1 MGKYDQA
8 INDWCER
15 FEKAVA
21 EEARR
26 ILVEQAAIVMEE
38 DYYGEYEPEVYDRL
52 ENFKDNSYL
61 PYLNGNEGGVIF
73 SSGGM
78 SDYPKMGKGFTK
90 ESIFESNM
98 GGEHGGMYSGTSPYE
113 SLKEFAGS
121 MAPLSRVAD
130 VAAKK
135 AGKIF

>member
-26 ILVEQAAIVMEE
+26 VLVEQAAVVMEE

-73 SSGGM
+73 SSGRM

-98 GGEHGGMYSGTSPYE
+98 GAEHGWIYTLTWSNK
-113 SLKEFAGS
+113 SLIEYAT
-121 MAPLSRVAD
+121 
-130 VAAKK
+130 
-135 AGKIF
+135 

>member
-26 ILVEQAAIVMEE
+26 ILVEQAAVVMEE

-78 SDYPKMGKGFTK
+78 SDYPKMGEGFTK

-121 MAPLSRVAD
+121 MTTLSRVAE

>member
-26 ILVEQAAIVMEE
+26 ILVEQAAVVMEE

-121 MAPLSRVAD
+121 MTTLFRVAE

>member
-26 ILVEQAAIVMEE
+26 ILVEQAAVVMEE
-38 DYYGEYEPEVYDRL
+38 DYYGEYEPEIYDRL
-52 ENFKDNSYL
+52 KNFKDNSYL

-121 MAPLSRVAD
+121 MATLSRIAD

>member
-26 ILVEQAAIVMEE
+26 ILVEQAAVVMKE

-121 MAPLSRVAD
+121 MTTLSRVAD

>member
-21 EEARR
+21 EEASK
-26 ILVEQAAIVMEE
+26 ILMEQTAVVMEN
-38 DYYGEYEPEVYDRL
+38 YYDEYEPEVYDRL

-61 PYLNGNEGGVIF
+61 PYLKGNEGGVIF

-78 SDYPKMGKGFTK
+78 SEYPKMGKGFTK
-90 ESIFESNM
+90 QSIFESNM
-98 GGEHGGMYSGTSPYE
+98 SGDHGGMEQGVSPYD
-113 SLKEFAGS
+113 SLKSFASS
-121 MAPLSRVAD
+121 MTTLSFIAD
-130 VAAKK
+130 IAVKK

>member
-26 ILVEQAAIVMEE
+26 ILVEQAAVVMEE

-121 MAPLSRVAD
+121 ITTLSRVAE
-130 VAAKK
+130 VAVKK

>member
-1 MGKYDQA
+1 MDKYDQA

-26 ILVEQAAIVMEE
+26 ILMEQAAVVMEE

-52 ENFKDNSYL
+52 ENFKNNSYL

-121 MAPLSRVAD
+121 MTTLSRVAD

>member
-1 MGKYDQA
+1 MNKFDQA

-26 ILVEQAAIVMEE
+26 VLMEQAAIVMVE
-38 DYYGEYEPEVYDRL
+38 DYYDEYSPDVYDRIY
-52 ENFKDNSYL
+52 NFRDNSYS
-61 PYLNGNEGGVIF
+61 PYLTNNEGGVVF
-73 SSGGM
+73 SAGGM

-113 SLKEFAGS
+113 SLKEFARS
-121 MAPLSRVAD
+121 MTTLSSVAD
-130 VAAKK
+130 VAVKK